1 MMGLVQAAQGGPG
14 VAPLP
19 EWVIQPRQPGVWA
32 RVKELGSYG
41 PMFKYFASLALKKT
55 YQRTILG
62 NLWVFIRPLFP
73 VLAGTLVFGS
83 FMGVDTG
90 GTPYFLFYLVGMSLW
105 QFFSS
110 AVMWST
116 RSLEL
121 NRRVLKKVYFP
132 RLMLPVAYVLPA
144 LTQYIVLS
152 LVVVWSLVYY
162 YFSTGNLF
170 IPLRMNLLFL
180 FIPPLLAGLFAV
192 GIGLWTSVPGSSAR
206 DVRFALQYVLNFWY
220 FITPVLYPV
229 EKIPKSWK
237 WLVIFNPMAVL
248 DQMYKNFL
256 LGTTQI
262 NLHHVAAALF
272 LIGAVFLSGLL
283 FFSRYEMGALDRI

>member
-1 MMGLVQAAQGGPG
+1 
-14 VAPLP
+14 
-19 EWVIQPRQPGVWA
+19 
-32 RVKELGSYG
+32 
-41 PMFKYFASLALKKT
+41 
-55 YQRTILG
+55 
-62 NLWVFIRPLFP
+62 
-73 VLAGTLVFGS
+73 
-83 FMGVDTG
+83 
-90 GTPYFLFYLVGMSLW
+90 
-105 QFFSS
+105 
-110 AVMWST
+110 MWST

-132 RLMLPVAYVLPA
+132 RLMLPVAYILPA

-152 LVVVWSLVYY
+152 LVVVWTLVYY
-162 YFSTGNLF
+162 YFSTGTLF
-170 IPLRMNLLFL
+170 ILFRWNLLL
-180 FIPPLLAGLFAV
+180 FFVPPLLAGLFAV

-237 WLVIFNPMAVL
+237 WLVVFNPMAML

-256 LGTTQI
+256 LGTTHI
-262 NLHHVAAALF
+262 NLPHVAAALF
-272 LIGAVFLSGLL
+272 LIGAIFVSGLW

>member
-1 MMGLVQAAQGGPG
+1 MTGLSQ
-14 VAPLP
+14 VAEGDPCSSPLN
-19 EWVIQPRQPGVWA
+19 EWFIQPRQPGVWA
-32 RVKELGSYG
+32 RMMEVKSYG
-41 PMFKYFASLALKKT
+41 HMFKYFASLALKKT

-162 YFSTGNLF
+162 YFSSGHF
-170 IPLRMNLLFL
+170 FVPLRMNLLFF
-180 FIPPLLAGLFAV
+180 FIPPLLAGVLAV

-248 DQMYKNFL
+248 DQMYKNL
-256 LGTTQI
+256 ILGTTQI
-262 NLHHVAAALF
+262 DLHHVAAALL
-272 LIGAVFLSGLL
+272 LIGAVFLSGLW
-283 FFSRYEMGALDRI
+283 FFSRYEMSALDRI